1 MSDQS
6 GDRVASIGDV
16 ALAGAGLAGPDA
28 PDRGS
33 IDSVGHGG
41 AWFYGEGTDA
51 YGNVFQVSNQ
61 QTLGFN
67 EKEIID
73 NVLGLVRQ
81 LVEQERAAR
90 QLLADDS
97 GDELADRV
105 WRAYGILRYAR
116 SLSGQEALGLLSAV
130 RLGIDLGIITHLQPE
145 VFTEMII
152 GSRSCVVARMAQ
164 TEKMDKAER
173 NRLRAK
179 IVRERIKGGEND
191 V

>member
-41 AWFYGEGTDA
+41 AGVLWRRHRC
-51 YGNVFQVSNQ
+51 Q

-90 QLLADDS
+90 QLLVDDS

-164 TEKMDKAER
+164 IEKMDKAER